1 VCFDVDGMAPAA
13 VVRRLRERRII
24 ASVAPY
30 ATPHVRLTP
39 SIRNSPAEIET
50 VLRELRTLTS

>member
-1 VCFDVDGMAPAA
+1 MRCETC
-13 VVRRLRERRII
+13 VVANLRERRII

-39 SIRNSPAEIET
+39 SIRNDELEIDE
-50 VLRELRTLTS
+50 VVGALRETA